1 MSKDL
6 KIFIKELKNTQ
17 NNRLDII
24 RNENRK

>member
-6 KIFIKELKNTQ
+6 KIFIKEFKNTQ

>member
-1 MSKDL
+1 MSKEL
-6 KIFIKELKNTQ
+6 KIFIKELKNAQ

>member
-6 KIFIKELKNTQ
+6 KIFIKKLKNAQ